1 MATLRLQT
9 SVTLKSDGTSFFF
22 GDITPLFNPISNPFG
37 YDTSGSPTGFPASSV
52 DTTKLYLDV
61 TTPDGTVTSITIPG
75 ADFIIAN
82 IGVTGAITY
91 EVTAAALGLTTIKDG
106 VYHFKYT
113 ITDVTNG
120 RLYTSQCDVVSDHNV
135 CCCLDK
141 KLKDIQICAT
151 CTKEQKSKKIDDLYN
166 AYMLRHKAKY
176 AAACGD
182 LAGAQKILNDLLN
195 YCNIKRCD
203 AC

>member
-9 SVTLKSDGTSFFF
+9 DVTLKSDGTSFFF
-22 GDITPLFNPISNPFG
+22 GDVTPLFNPVSNPFG

-52 DTTKLYLDV
+52 DTTKLYLDI
-61 TTPDGTVTSITIPG
+61 TTPDATIVNIVIPG
-75 ADFIIAN
+75 ADFIIGN
-82 IGVTGAITY
+82 IGGTGAITY
-91 EVTAAALGLTTIKDG
+91 EVTAAALGLSTIVDG
-106 VYHFKYT
+106 VYHFKYS

-120 RLYTSQCDVVSDHNV
+120 RVYISECDTVVDYTV

-141 KLKDIQICAT
+141 KLKDIQICAN
-151 CTKEQKSKKIDDLYN
+151 CTREQKSKKIDDLYN
-166 AYMLRHKAKY
+166 AYMLRQKAKY
-176 AAACGD
+176 AASCGD
-182 LAGAQKILNDLLN
+182 LAGAQSILNDLLT